1 MNKIL
6 IGVVIFLVLV
16 SAVFLFDNQN
26 TKEDNMEETKYQGP
40 VPEGYDVE
48 HFRATGE
55 TIKLKP
61 VGEVNNG

>member
-1 MNKIL
+1 
-6 IGVVIFLVLV
+6 
-16 SAVFLFDNQN
+16 
-26 TKEDNMEETKYQGP
+26 MEETKYQGP